1 MEKPQLDSP
10 KLLDF
15 QDLMMYRIHEIL
27 LVASPYDAY
36 ILEEDGRLTEQILHE
51 YLGMNFSYAPRVW
64 QADTAVSA
72 LEMLQKQRFDLVI
85 VMMRIADM
93 DPLLFSSKVK
103 EMYPKKPIVL
113 LAFDESEM
121 KDLQNKEVEQY
132 FNRVFIWSGNANVFP
147 VIIKHLE
154 DIRNAKRD
162 IPNGNIRAI
171 IFIEDTPRYYSVIL
185 PIIYR
190 EIMHHTKN
198 LVSKSLNDTQ
208 RLLHLRGRPKILLA
222 TSYKEAQTYYR
233 RYRSN
238 VLGIISDIRFPR
250 KGNMDPFAGIR
261 FSEYVRKKEPYMP
274 IMLQSSDIKR
284 KKEATEIH
292 TAFLHKL
299 SDTLLLDI
307 RDFILANFGFGDF
320 IFRSSKGKQIT
331 KATHLK
337 TLRNHILT
345 IPEDSLVFHARSNHF
360 SNWLAARGEFDLA
373 TMIRPKLVRDFSTVD
388 DLRNFLAKSIEQTLA
403 YRKKSEMA
411 EFSKL
416 LDPHSSDFVRISTG
430 SLGGKA
436 RGLSFISK
444 VLQKSDIHSKYPNI
458 SIRIPRIAVIGTD
471 DFDHFMD
478 KNKLWDIAFSSFTD
492 KKIEKTFILAS
503 LPRQLK
509 RALRTFL
516 SKVKTPLAV
525 RSSGLLED
533 SQYQPLSG
541 MYATYMLPNS
551 SKDDSIRFQQLCEA
565 IKRIYASVYFMGPKS
580 IMSKTVHRFEDEKMA
595 ITLMELI
602 GQKHHNRFYPTL
614 GGTAQNINYYPVS
627 YMKRDEGIATIALG
641 LGRTV
646 AEGKKALRFS
656 PKYPGI
662 LPQYFS
668 IRSTI
673 ESSQNSFFALNM
685 RTNARPMKHGEAGN
699 LKSYSLST
707 AESDSTLY
715 WAGSVISKEDDVIRD
730 SLSYPGTRVITFAPL
745 LKWNMFPLADIISDL
760 LELGKTALGCP
771 VEIEFAVNLSRD
783 QSIPAEFCL
792 LQIKPMAASGVE
804 SRIESIDISP
814 EQVIAKSSLALG
826 NGTIDNIKHFLV
838 VNPETF
844 DPAKTVEIASEI
856 AEYNHLLGKKNP
868 YVLVGPGRWGSAD
881 PWLGVPVNW
890 EQISAAKVIIEVGID
905 KFPVDP
911 SFGSHFF
918 QNMTSLR
925 VGYFTINHK
934 KKTDSINL
942 DWLRTQSLIKQ
953 SYYTSLIE
961 LDEPV
966 FININGQTGEG
977 IVLKP
982 LPNENEIMDEDESTG
997 I

>member
-1 MEKPQLDSP
+1 MEKPKLDSP

-15 QDLMMYRIHEIL
+15 QDLMRYRIHEIL

-51 YLGMNFSYAPRVW
+51 YLGMNFNYAPRVW

-72 LEMLQKQRFDLVI
+72 LEMLHKQRFDLVI

-93 DPLLFSSKVK
+93 DPILFSSKVR

-121 KDLQNKEVEQY
+121 KDLQNKKVEQY

-222 TSYKEAQTYYR
+222 NSYEEAKMYYR

-250 KGNMDPFAGIR
+250 NDKMDPFAGIR

-284 KKEATEIH
+284 AKEAAEIH

-307 RDFILANFGFGDF
+307 RNFILANFGFGDF
-320 IFRSSKGKQIT
+320 IFRNSKGKHFA
-331 KATHLK
+331 KATHLN

-403 YRKKSEMA
+403 YRKKSGMA

-416 LDPHSSDFVRISTG
+416 LDHQSSDFVRISTG

-436 RGLSFISK
+436 RGLSFIST
-444 VLQKSDIHSKYPNI
+444 VLNKSDIHSKYPNI

-471 DFDHFMD
+471 EFDHFMD
-478 KNKLWDIAFSSFTD
+478 KNKLWDIAFSSLTD
-492 KKIEKTFILAS
+492 KKIEKRFISGS
-503 LPRQLK
+503 LTRQLK
-509 RALRTFL
+509 TSLKTFL
-516 SKVKTPLAV
+516 AEIRTPLAV

-551 SKDDSIRFQQLCEA
+551 SKDDTLRLHQLCEA
-565 IKRIYASVYFMGPKS
+565 IKRIYASVYFKGPKS

-646 AEGKKALRFS
+646 ADGEKALRFS

-685 RTNARPMKHGEAGN
+685 SPNASPMRRGETGN
-699 LKSYSLST
+699 LNSYSLST
-707 AESDSTLY
+707 AESDGTLY

-730 SLSYPGTRVITFAPL
+730 SLSYKGTRVITFAPL
-745 LKWNMFPLADIISDL
+745 LKWRMFPLSEIISDL
-760 LELGKTALGCP
+760 LSLGKIALGCP
-771 VEIEFAVNLSRD
+771 VEIEFAVNLFKDNPTLS
-783 QSIPAEFCL
+783 EFCL
-792 LQIKPMAASGVE
+792 LQIKPMAATG
-804 SRIESIDISP
+804 IESGFDSKDIFK
-814 EQVIAKSSLALG
+814 EQIIAKSSLALG
-826 NGTIDNIKHFLV
+826 NGSIENIKHVLI
-838 VNPETF
+838 VNPEKF
-844 DPAKTVEIASEI
+844 DPAKTAEIASEI
-856 AEYNHLLGKKNP
+856 AQYNQILGKKNP
-868 YVLVGPGRWGSAD
+868 YILIGPGRWGSAD
-881 PWLGVPVNW
+881 PWLGVPVTW
-890 EQISAAKVIIEVGID
+890 EQISGAKLIIEVGIN

-925 VGYFTINHK
+925 IGYFTINHK
-934 KKTDSINL
+934 KKADSINL
-942 DWLRTQSLIKQ
+942 NWLRTQSAIKH
-953 SYYTSLIE
+953 SRYTSLIE

-982 LPNENEIMDEDESTG
+982 LPNENEIMDEEESTG